1 MRFMFFLPTLLVS
14 IVFSLVAAAAVA
26 SETEIDQLEVLT
38 PQALVAA
45 AELHNHSLLSLAAAV
60 EAAQFRV
67 GPASALQDP
76 MFSYTIWPNSI
87 GSDIGTRQG
96 GRLSQ
101 SFPWP
106 GKRDLAGTIAD
117 QHASMAFED
126 REVARRNVIAAAKVG
141 YSEWHYLHRAI
152 EINTASQDLFTELI
166 RIAEVRYAAGQA
178 LQQDVFQ
185 AEVERALLQ
194 QQRLTL
200 DQQRTSVQA
209 NLNELIN
216 REPDRPLPPPAP
228 LDLPGP
234 LPDIEAARAVT
245 EISHPQLRRLEA
257 AVGAARSTAELED
270 QSSRPDFNA
279 YVSYADTWDEVDK
292 RLQLGVSINLPL
304 GRDKRRAER
313 DAANAE
319 VRRAEHRLQG
329 ERTMLL
335 AALEVAYAQVV
346 EADAAIQLYQE
357 RLLPLA
363 DVNLDAALSDYQS
376 GAGQVISVI
385 TAERQKLTT
394 EQGFERARADYW
406 RRRAELE
413 RVTGE
418 DHE

>member
-1 MRFMFFLPTLLVS
+1 MRFIIYLPTLLVS
-14 IVFSLVAAAAVA
+14 IAYSLVAAAAVA
-26 SETEIDQLEVLT
+26 SETDIDQLEALT

-45 AELHNHSLLSLAAAV
+45 AELQNLSLQELAAAV

-67 GPASALQDP
+67 VPARALRDP
-76 MFSYTIWPNSI
+76 MLSYAIWPNSI

-96 GRLSQ
+96 GQLSQ

-106 GKRDLAGTIAD
+106 GKRDLAETIAG
-117 QHASMAFED
+117 QHASMAIED
-126 REVARRNVIAAAKVG
+126 REAVRRNVIAAAKIG
-141 YSEWHYLHRAI
+141 FSEWHYLHRAI
-152 EINTASQDLFTELI
+152 EINAASQDLFGELI
-166 RIAEVRYAAGQA
+166 RIAAARYAAGQA
-178 LQQDVFQ
+178 SQQDVLQ

-209 NLNELIN
+209 NINDLIN
-216 REPDRPLPPPAP
+216 RNPDRLLPPPAP

-234 LPDIEAARAVT
+234 LPDIQDARIAT
-245 EISHPQLRRLEA
+245 EIGHPQIRRLEA
-257 AVGAARSTAELED
+257 AVAAALSTAELED
-270 QSSRPDFNA
+270 QSSRPDINA
-279 YVSYADTWDEVDK
+279 YIGYSELMDEVDK
-292 RLQLGVSINLPL
+292 RLQLGFSISLPL

-313 DAANAE
+313 DAARAD
-319 VRRAEHRLQG
+319 VRQAEHRLQG

-346 EADAAIQLYQE
+346 EADAAIQLYRE

-363 DVNLDAALSDYQS
+363 EENLNAALSDYQS
-376 GAGQVISVI
+376 GAGQVINVV
-385 TAERQKLTT
+385 TAERQQLAT

-418 DHE
+418 DYE